1 LITPVDSNSK
11 NVPSYNFV
19 NAIEDVLNAN
29 QFVQQSPTLIANQKN
44 HCYSNPTRSDSLFT
58 LDHTR

>member
-11 NVPSYNFV
+11 NVSLYNFF

-29 QFVQQSPTLIANQKN
+29 QFVQQSPTVIANKKN
-44 HCYSNPTRSDSLFT
+44 HKHPLKSVGIAFNYF
-58 LDHTR
+58 